1 MVKALRFAAISAI
14 FLFPFVCPHSALART
29 YLSYHEAVWL
39 CGAGDLEACDAMN
52 AYETA
57 PSGVR
62 SGPMSTQDFI
72 R

>member
-1 MVKALRFAAISAI
+1 MVKGLRFAAVSAI
-14 FLFPFVCPHSALART
+14 VLLSSVYPHSASART

-52 AYETA
+52 AYEATPA
-57 PSGVR
+57 GVKR
-62 SGPMSTQDFI
+62 GSMSTQDLI

>member
-1 MVKALRFAAISAI
+1 MVKRLRFAAVSAI
-14 FLFPFVCPHSALART
+14 FLLPFVYPHSASART

-39 CGAGDLEACDAMN
+39 CGAGDLEACDAMK

-57 PSGVR
+57 PAGVKR
-62 SGPMSTQDFI
+62 GFMSTQDLI

>member
-1 MVKALRFAAISAI
+1 MVKALKFAAMSAI

-52 AYETA
+52 AYEAA

>member
-1 MVKALRFAAISAI
+1 MVKGLKFAAVSAI
-14 FLFPFVCPHSALART
+14 FLFPVVFPHSASART

-39 CGAGDLEACDAMN
+39 CGSGDLEACDAMN

-57 PSGVR
+57 PAGVKR
-62 SGPMSTQDFI
+62 GFMSTQDLI

>member
-1 MVKALRFAAISAI
+1 MVKGLRFAAVSAI
-14 FLFPFVCPHSALART
+14 LLLPFVYPHSASART

-52 AYETA
+52 AYETSPA
-57 PSGVR
+57 GVKR
-62 SGPMSTQDFI
+62 GFMSTQDII